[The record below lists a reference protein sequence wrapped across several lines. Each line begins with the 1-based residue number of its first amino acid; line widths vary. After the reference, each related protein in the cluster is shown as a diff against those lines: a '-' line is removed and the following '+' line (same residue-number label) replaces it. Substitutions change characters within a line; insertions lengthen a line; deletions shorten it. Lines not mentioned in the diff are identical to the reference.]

1 MRERTDYLGRDGYTW
16 WIGEVENI
24 KDPSEIGRVQVRIL
38 GWYTG
43 HKEKQAY
50 TKELPTKV
58 LPWAQVLLPTDKA
71 QTKSTGSTTGLQ
83 PGAWVM
89 GFFLDGD
96 EAQLPIV
103 MGAFRGFQTKEDP
116 KKKTTT
122 ADGKVAEELKTETPQ
137 KKDLAGNE
145 RNDGNPMPKVQS
157 KTPAQPGAAGG
168 EEARGI
174 ISAAEET
181 LPGNAVTNPTK
192 PPVEKQS
199 IADGVAG
206 PSGEGFSTDLERML
220 TELGNMA
227 ATLASGPGGFI
238 SIATGKK
245 VAGDKVMEHM
255 GKIMNF
261 LAGGIA
267 GILAPLKELLAKLI
281 AEVVGKIVQIIS
293 SFVPLVVITTIMMF
307 LEMIFDIFCMKKPM
321 WLGLV
326 QAAISD
332 VSAFANNIASQIV
345 DKIAD
350 KLKGVDS
357 AVKGVTNRILSG
369 ITKTMNRVK
378 DIAGDVIAAVDMA
391 KGIAGSA
398 RSLGDT
404 VTAIFEFDFTSLNWA
419 GLIKLLFA
427 LLQAF
432 FKKDCGRKI
441 KRPKSKSWFPLIGT
455 TECGNV
461 QEAIVG
467 TPYSSYDDAVT
478 SGVNSGSYIDKMFTG
493 INTNLMEVVTQLN
506 GAKVINDATP
516 GIEKQITQGPGGVTD
531 FQDAHGN
538 THKNVPNN
546 ETKIVAKDK
555 CETIKG
561 NYVLTVEGDFYLKVM
576 GNYHE
581 EVTGSKN
588 DNASQGPQAKSKG
601 SSKKADKVQA
611 KSDLDA
617 QAIKASDRATATLV
631 RNEDGEYVPTATG
644 RKSTKIAAVGTDVTS
659 SIDTG
664 GADKSSTRKK
674 NKKQHM
680 INMVH
685 IQQTERDQYFKA
697 LPGGHFYPVDEIP
710 FHPEADDQGRVPWG
724 SQLSGKLE
732 DKKEQKSASRKEGD
746 HDIAYTGD
754 VSIQGA
760 KVKITA
766 INSLAFNSQTVK
778 TEANTI
784 ENVASGEITN
794 EANWISSFLNSG
806 RFEIV
811 AVFNPL
817 KALSG
822 QFTFVNGAIIDITTD
837 LPIPGLAP
845 PTQTRICLGTS
856 MPASMNDILMGSTA
870 GVHSTFIASPTGV
883 IAEFVPT
890 GALLNQVATG
900 LIHTGVGTGY
910 MATGCGLGP
919 HQVYGLPLLLN

>member
-24 KDPSEIGRVQVRIL
+24 KDPSKLGRVQVRIL

-43 HKEKQAY
+43 HKAKQAY
-50 TKELPTKV
+50 TKEMPTKV
-58 LPWAQVLLPTDKA
+58 LPWAQVLLPCDKA
-71 QTKSTGSTTGLQ
+71 QTGSTGSTSELQ

-103 MGAFRGFQTKEDP
+103 MGAFRGFQVKEDP
-116 KKKTTT
+116 SKKTTA
-122 ADGKVAEELKTETPQ
+122 ADGTVAEEKATNTPQ

-145 RNDGNPMPKVQS
+145 RNDGHPFPKRQAT
-157 KTPAQPGAAGG
+157 TPPDPAGSGMEESRGA
-168 EEARGI
+168 
-174 ISAAEET
+174 ISTAEET
-181 LPGNAVTNPTK
+181 LPGNAVTNPAK
-192 PPVEKQS
+192 PPVQAQS

-206 PSGEGFSTDLERML
+206 AGGEGFKIDLERQL

-227 ATLASGPGGFI
+227 ATLGSGPGGFI
-238 SIATGKK
+238 SLATGKK

-267 GILAPLKELLAKLI
+267 GILAPLKEMLAKLI
-281 AEVVGKIVQIIS
+281 AEVVGAIVKIIS
-293 SFVPLVVITTIMMF
+293 SFVPLVVINTIMMF

-332 VSAFANNIASQIV
+332 VSAFANNIATQIV

-350 KLKGVDS
+350 KLKGVDA
-357 AVKGVTNRILSG
+357 AVKGVTNRVLSG
-369 ITKTMNRVK
+369 ITNTMNRVK

-391 KGIAGSA
+391 KGIAGAA
-398 RSLGDT
+398 RSLGKT
-404 VTAIFEFDFTSLNWA
+404 VQMIFEFDFTSLDWA

-427 LLQAF
+427 LLQMF

-441 KRPKSKSWFPLIGT
+441 KRPKSKRWYPLIGT
-455 TECGNV
+455 TECDNV
-461 QEAIVG
+461 HDAIVG
-467 TPYSSYDDAVT
+467 TPFADYQGGIAP
-478 SGVNSGSYIDKMFTG
+478 GKKGGSFIDKMFTA
-493 INTNLMEVVTQLN
+493 IDTDLMEVVTHLN
-506 GAKVINDATP
+506 GAKDINDATP
-516 GIEKQITQGPGGVTD
+516 GVEKQIKQGPGGVST

-538 THKNVPNN
+538 EHKNVPNN
-546 ETKIVAKDK
+546 ETKIIAKDK

-581 EVTGSKN
+581 EVTGAKN
-588 DNASQGPQAKSKG
+588 DNASQGPQAKSEGKT
-601 SSKKADKVQA
+601 KNPDKADA
-611 KSDLDA
+611 KTDLDA
-617 QAIKASDRATATLV
+617 QSQKVVDRTE
-631 RNEDGEYVPTATG
+631 N
-644 RKSTKIAAVGTDVTS
+644 KKTKIAAQGTDVTA
-659 SIDTG
+659 DLNVG
-664 GADKSSTRKK
+664 GADKSSTK
-674 NKKQHM
+674 KKQDM

-685 IQQTERDQYFKA
+685 IKQTERDQYFKA

-710 FHPEADDQGRVPWG
+710 YHPEADHHGRVPWG

-732 DKKEQKSASRKEGD
+732 DKKEQKSGSRKEGD
-746 HDIAYTGD
+746 HEIAYTGD

-760 KVKITA
+760 KVKITG
-766 INSLAFNSQTVK
+766 INSIAFNSQTIK

-822 QFTFVNGAIIDITTD
+822 QFTFVCGAIVDITTD

-856 MPASMNDILMGSTA
+856 MPASMNDILMGSAA

>member
-16 WIGEVENI
+16 WIGEVENN
-24 KDPSEIGRVQVRIL
+24 KDPSKLGRVQVRIL

-43 HKEKQAY
+43 HKAKQAY
-50 TKELPTKV
+50 TKEMPTKV
-58 LPWAQVLLPTDKA
+58 LPWAQVLLPCDKA
-71 QTKSTGSTTGLQ
+71 QTGSTGSTSELQ

-116 KKKTTT
+116 SKKTTA
-122 ADGKVAEELKTETPQ
+122 ADGTVAEEKATNTPQ

-145 RNDGNPMPKVQS
+145 RNDGHPFPKRQAT
-157 KTPAQPGAAGG
+157 TPPDPAGSGMEESRGA
-168 EEARGI
+168 
-174 ISAAEET
+174 ISTAEET
-181 LPGNAVTNPTK
+181 LPGNAVTNPAK
-192 PPVEKQS
+192 PPVQAQS

-206 PSGEGFSTDLERML
+206 AGGEGFKIDLERQL

-227 ATLASGPGGFI
+227 ATLGSGPGGFI
-238 SIATGKK
+238 SLATGKK

-267 GILAPLKELLAKLI
+267 GILAPLKEMLAKLI
-281 AEVVGKIVQIIS
+281 AEVVGAIVKIIS
-293 SFVPLVVITTIMMF
+293 SFVPLVVINTIMMF

-332 VSAFANNIASQIV
+332 VSAFANNIATQIV

-350 KLKGVDS
+350 KLKGVDA
-357 AVKGVTNRILSG
+357 AVKGVTNRVLSG
-369 ITKTMNRVK
+369 ITNTMNRVK

-391 KGIAGSA
+391 KGIAGAA
-398 RSLGDT
+398 RSLGKT
-404 VTAIFEFDFTSLNWA
+404 VQMIFEFDFTSLDWA

-427 LLQAF
+427 LLQMF

-441 KRPKSKSWFPLIGT
+441 KRPKSKRWYPLIGT
-455 TECGNV
+455 TECDNV
-461 QEAIVG
+461 HDAIVG
-467 TPYSSYDDAVT
+467 TPFADYQGGIAP
-478 SGVNSGSYIDKMFTG
+478 GKKGGSFIDKMFTA
-493 INTNLMEVVTQLN
+493 IDTDLMEVVTHLN
-506 GAKVINDATP
+506 GAKDINDATP
-516 GIEKQITQGPGGVTD
+516 GVEKQIKQGPGGVST

-538 THKNVPNN
+538 EHKNVPNN
-546 ETKIVAKDK
+546 ETKIIAKDK

-581 EVTGSKN
+581 EVTGAKN
-588 DNASQGPQAKSKG
+588 DNASQGPQAKSEGKT
-601 SSKKADKVQA
+601 KNPDKADA
-611 KSDLDA
+611 KTDLDA
-617 QAIKASDRATATLV
+617 QSQKVVDRTE
-631 RNEDGEYVPTATG
+631 N
-644 RKSTKIAAVGTDVTS
+644 KKTKIAAQGTDVTA
-659 SIDTG
+659 DLNVG
-664 GADKSSTRKK
+664 GADKSSTKK
-674 NKKQHM
+674 KKQDM

-685 IQQTERDQYFKA
+685 IKQTERDQYFKA

-710 FHPEADDQGRVPWG
+710 YHPEADHHGRVPWG

-732 DKKEQKSASRKEGD
+732 DKKEQKSGSRKEGD
-746 HDIAYTGD
+746 HEIAYTGD

-760 KVKITA
+760 KVKITG
-766 INSLAFNSQTVK
+766 INSIAFNSQTIK

-822 QFTFVNGAIIDITTD
+822 QFTFVCGAIVDITTD

-856 MPASMNDILMGSTA
+856 MPASMNDILMGSSA

>member
-1 MRERTDYLGRDGYTW
+1 MLERSDYLGRDGYTW
-16 WIGEVENI
+16 WIGEVENN
-24 KDPSEIGRVQVRIL
+24 KDPSKLGRVQVRIL

-43 HKEKQAY
+43 HKAKQAY
-50 TKELPTKV
+50 TKELPTEV
-58 LPWAQVLLPTDKA
+58 LPWATVLLPCDKS
-71 QTKSTGSTTGLQ
+71 QTKATGTTTELQ

-96 EAQLPIV
+96 EAQMPVVL
-103 MGAFRGFQTKEDP
+103 GAFRGFQTKEDP
-116 KKKTTT
+116 SKRTT
-122 ADGKVAEELKTETPQ
+122 AADGTVADEQKTNTPGQ
-137 KKDLAGNE
+137 KDLAGND
-145 RNDGNPMPKVQS
+145 RMDGGPYPKVQS
-157 KTPAQPGAAGG
+157 STPTSPTGAGQ
-168 EEARGI
+168 EESRGA
-174 ISAAEET
+174 ISAAEQT

-192 PPVEKQS
+192 PPVEAQS

-206 PSGEGFSTDLERML
+206 AGGNGFSTDLERML

-227 ATLASGPGGFI
+227 ATMASGPGGFI
-238 SIATGKK
+238 SLATGKK
-245 VAGDKVMEHM
+245 IAGDKVMEHM

-267 GILAPLKELLAKLI
+267 GILAPLKEMLAKLI
-281 AEVVGKIVQIIS
+281 AEIVGKIVAIIS
-293 SFVPLVVITTIMMF
+293 SFVPLIVITTIIMF
-307 LEMIFDIFCMKKPM
+307 LEMIFEIFCMKTPM

-332 VSAFANNIASQIV
+332 VSAFANNIATQIV

-357 AVKGVTNRILSG
+357 AVKGVTDRVLGG

-391 KGIAGSA
+391 KGIAGQA
-398 RSLGDT
+398 RAIGDA
-404 VTAIFEFDFTSLNWA
+404 VTMIMEFDFTSLDWS
-419 GLIKLLFA
+419 GLIKLIFA
-427 LLQAF
+427 IIKMF
-432 FKKDCGRKI
+432 FQKDCGRKI
-441 KRPKSKSWFPLIGT
+441 KRPKSKAWYPLIGT

-461 QEAIVG
+461 NEAIVG
-467 TPYSSYDDAVT
+467 TPYSSYSDAIGG
-478 SGVNSGSYIDKMFTG
+478 SGNKGSYIDQMFNS
-493 INTNLMEVVTQLN
+493 INTELMEVVTHLN
-506 GAKVINDATP
+506 GAKDINDATP
-516 GIEKQITQGPGGVTD
+516 GIEKQIKQGPGGVCT

-538 THKNVPNN
+538 EHKNVPNN
-546 ETKIVAKDK
+546 ETKIIARDK

-581 EVTGSKN
+581 EVTGAKN

-601 SSKKADKVQA
+601 KTKKADKVDAQ
-611 KSDLDA
+611 SDLKQQGKDVKSSRKEA
-617 QAIKASDRATATLV
+617 KTNIKQ
-631 RNEDGEYVPTATG
+631 
-644 RKSTKIAAVGTDVTS
+644 VGSDVTAD
-659 SIDTG
+659 INVG

-674 NKKQHM
+674 DKKQDM

-685 IQQTERDQYFKA
+685 IKQTERDQYFKA

-710 FHPEADDQGRVPWG
+710 FHPESDEHGRVPWG

-732 DKKEQKSASRKEGD
+732 DKKEQKSGSRKEGD

-754 VSIQGA
+754 VTIQGA
-760 KVKITA
+760 KVKITG
-766 INSLAFNSQTVK
+766 INSIAFNSQTIK

-784 ENVASGEITN
+784 ENIASGEITN

-811 AVFNPL
+811 AIFNPL

-856 MPASMNDILMGSTA
+856 MPGSMNDIIMGSTA
-870 GVHSTFIASPTGV
+870 GVHSTFIATPTGV

>member
-16 WIGEVENI
+16 WVGEVENI

-43 HKEKQAY
+43 HKAKQAY
-50 TKELPTKV
+50 TKEMPTKV

-71 QTKSTGSTTGLQ
+71 QTKGTGTTCGLQ

-103 MGAFRGFQTKEDP
+103 MGAFRGFQVKEDA
-116 KKKTTT
+116 KKKTTA
-122 ADGKVAEELKTETPQ
+122 ADGSVAEELKTETPQ

-145 RNDGNPMPKVQS
+145 RNDGNPYPKKQTS
-157 KTPAQPGAAGG
+157 TPTQPGSPGG
-168 EEARGI
+168 EEALGA

-181 LPGNAVTNPTK
+181 LPGNAVGNPTK

-206 PSGEGFSTDLERML
+206 PGGEGFQVDLERQL

-238 SIATGKK
+238 SLATGKK

-267 GILAPLKELLAKLI
+267 GILAPLKEMLAKLI

-293 SFVPLVVITTIMMF
+293 SFVPLVVINTIMMF

-332 VSAFANNIASQIV
+332 VSAFANNIATQIV

-369 ITKTMNRVK
+369 ITSTMNRVK

-391 KGIAGSA
+391 KGIAGAA
-398 RSLGDT
+398 RSLGDA
-404 VTAIFEFDFTSLNWA
+404 VTSIFEFDFTTLNWA

-427 LLQAF
+427 LLSMF

-441 KRPKSKSWFPLIGT
+441 KRPKSKAWYPLIGT

-461 QEAIVG
+461 NEAIVG
-467 TPYSSYDDAVT
+467 TPFSSFDDGVT
-478 SGVNSGSYIDKMFTG
+478 GKGGGGSYIDKMFTG

-601 SSKKADKVQA
+601 SSKKADKADA

-617 QAIKASDRATATLV
+617 QATKVNSRTD
-631 RNEDGEYVPTATG
+631 N
-644 RKSTKIAAVGTDVTS
+644 KSTKIAKAGTDVTS
-659 SIDTG
+659 SIDTA
-664 GADKSSTRKK
+664 GADKSSTRK
-674 NKKQHM
+674 M

-685 IQQTERDQYFKA
+685 IQQQERDQYFKA

-710 FHPEADDQGRVPWG
+710 FHPEADAQGRVPWG

-766 INSLAFNSQTVK
+766 INSLAFNSQTIK

-856 MPASMNDILMGSTA
+856 MPGSMNDIIMGSTA
-870 GVHSTFIASPTGV
+870 GVHSTFIATPTGV

>member
-24 KDPSEIGRVQVRIL
+24 EDPSELGRVQVRIL

-43 HKEKQAY
+43 HKAKQAY
-50 TKELPTKV
+50 TKEMPTKV

-71 QTKSTGSTTGLQ
+71 QTKSVGSTTGLQ

-116 KKKTTT
+116 KKKTTA
-122 ADGKVAEELKTETPQ
+122 ADGANAEKLKTETPQ

-145 RNDGNPMPKVQS
+145 RNDGHPMPKKQ
-157 KTPAQPGAAGG
+157 TGTPGAPGTVGG
-168 EEARGI
+168 EEARGV

-238 SIATGKK
+238 SLATGKK

-293 SFVPLVVITTIMMF
+293 SFVPLVVINTIMMF

-332 VSAFANNIASQIV
+332 VSAFANNIATQIV

-391 KGIAGSA
+391 KGIAGQA
-398 RSLGDT
+398 RALGDT
-404 VTAIFEFDFTSLNWA
+404 VTSIFEFDFTQLNWA

-427 LLQAF
+427 ILKAF
-432 FKKDCGRKI
+432 FQKDCGRKI

-461 QEAIVG
+461 NEAIVG
-467 TPYSSYDDAVT
+467 TPYSSFDDAVT
-478 SGVNSGSYIDKMFTG
+478 GGGNSGSYIDQMFTK
-493 INTNLMEVVTQLN
+493 INVNLMEVVTQLN

-516 GIEKQITQGPGGVTD
+516 GIEKQITQGPGGVTS
-531 FQDAHGN
+531 FQDGHGN
-538 THKNVPNN
+538 EHKNIPNN

-561 NYVLTVEGDFYLKVM
+561 NYVLTVEGDSYLKVM

-601 SSKKADKVQA
+601 SSKKADKADA

-617 QAIKASDRATATLV
+617 QAIKVTDRTDA
-631 RNEDGEYVPTATG
+631 
-644 RKSTKIAAVGTDVTS
+644 KKTKIAQQGTDVTAS
-659 SIDTG
+659 LDTG
-664 GADKSSTRKK
+664 GADKSSTKKK
-674 NKKQHM
+674 NKNNNNSY
-680 INMVH
+680 NMVH

-710 FHPEADDQGRVPWG
+710 FHPEADEMGKVPWG
-724 SQLSGKLE
+724 SQLAGKLE
-732 DKKEQKSASRKEGD
+732 DKKEQKSATRKEGD

-766 INSLAFNSQTVK
+766 INSLAFNSQTIK

-856 MPASMNDILMGSTA
+856 MPASMNDIIMGSSA

>member
-16 WIGEVENI
+16 WIGEVENN
-24 KDPSEIGRVQVRIL
+24 KDPSKLGRVQVRIL

-43 HKEKQAY
+43 HKAKQAY
-50 TKELPTKV
+50 TKEMPTKV

-71 QTKSTGSTTGLQ
+71 QTGSTGSTSELQ

-116 KKKTTT
+116 SKKTTA
-122 ADGKVAEELKTETPQ
+122 ADGTVAEEKATNTPQ

-145 RNDGNPMPKVQS
+145 RNDGHPFPKRQAT
-157 KTPAQPGAAGG
+157 TPPDPAGNGMEESRGA
-168 EEARGI
+168 
-174 ISAAEET
+174 ISTAEET
-181 LPGNAVTNPTK
+181 LPGNAVTNPAK
-192 PPVEKQS
+192 PPVQAQS

-206 PSGEGFSTDLERML
+206 AGGEGFKIDLERQL

-227 ATLASGPGGFI
+227 ATLGSGPGGFI
-238 SIATGKK
+238 SLATGKK

-267 GILAPLKELLAKLI
+267 GILAPLKEMLAKLI
-281 AEVVGKIVQIIS
+281 AEVVGAIVKIIS
-293 SFVPLVVITTIMMF
+293 SFVPLVVINTIMMF

-332 VSAFANNIASQIV
+332 VSAFANNIATQIV

-350 KLKGVDS
+350 KLKGVDA
-357 AVKGVTNRILSG
+357 AVKGVTNRVLSG
-369 ITKTMNRVK
+369 ITNTMNRVK

-391 KGIAGSA
+391 KGIAGAA
-398 RSLGDT
+398 RSLGKT
-404 VTAIFEFDFTSLNWA
+404 VQMIFEFDFTSLDWA

-427 LLQAF
+427 LLQMF

-441 KRPKSKSWFPLIGT
+441 KRPKSKRWYPLIGT
-455 TECGNV
+455 TECDNV
-461 QEAIVG
+461 NEAIVG
-467 TPYSSYDDAVT
+467 TPFADYQGGIAP
-478 SGVNSGSYIDKMFTG
+478 GKKSGSFIDNMFTA
-493 INTNLMEVVTQLN
+493 IDTDLMEVVTHLN
-506 GAKVINDATP
+506 GAKDINDATP
-516 GIEKQITQGPGGVTD
+516 GVEKQIKQGPGGVST

-538 THKNVPNN
+538 EHKNVPNN
-546 ETKIVAKDK
+546 ETKIIARDK

-581 EVTGSKN
+581 EVTGAKN
-588 DNASQGPQAKSKG
+588 DNASQGPQAKSEGKTKNPDKDDA
-601 SSKKADKVQA
+601 KK
-611 KSDLDA
+611 DLDA
-617 QAIKASDRATATLV
+617 QSQKVVDRTENKKT
-631 RNEDGEYVPTATG
+631 N
-644 RKSTKIAAVGTDVTS
+644 IAAAGTDVTA
-659 SIDTG
+659 DLNVG
-664 GADKSSTRKK
+664 GADKSSTKK
-674 NKKQHM
+674 KDNKQDM

-685 IQQTERDQYFKA
+685 IKQTERDQYFKA

-710 FHPEADDQGRVPWG
+710 YHPEADHHGRVPWG

-732 DKKEQKSASRKEGD
+732 DKKEQKSGSRKEGD
-746 HDIAYTGD
+746 HEIAYTGD

-760 KVKITA
+760 KVKITG
-766 INSLAFNSQTVK
+766 INSIAFNSQTIK

-822 QFTFVNGAIIDITTD
+822 QFTFVCGAIVDITTD

-856 MPASMNDILMGSTA
+856 MPASMNDILMGSAA
-870 GVHSTFIASPTGV
+870 GVHSTFIASPTGD
-883 IAEFVPT
+883 
-890 GALLNQVATG
+890 
-900 LIHTGVGTGY
+900 
-910 MATGCGLGP
+910 C
-919 HQVYGLPLLLN
+919 

>member
-16 WIGEVENI
+16 WIGEVENN
-24 KDPSEIGRVQVRIL
+24 KDPSKLGRVQVRIL

-43 HKEKQAY
+43 HKAKQAY
-50 TKELPTKV
+50 TKEMPTKV

-71 QTKSTGSTTGLQ
+71 QTGSTGSTSELQ

-103 MGAFRGFQTKEDP
+103 MGAFRGFQVKEDP
-116 KKKTTT
+116 SKKTTA
-122 ADGKVAEELKTETPQ
+122 ADGTVAEEKATNTPQ

-145 RNDGNPMPKVQS
+145 RNDGHPFPKRQAT
-157 KTPAQPGAAGG
+157 TPPDPAGSGMEESRGA
-168 EEARGI
+168 
-174 ISAAEET
+174 ISTAEET
-181 LPGNAVTNPTK
+181 LPGNAVTNPAK
-192 PPVEKQS
+192 PPVQAQS

-206 PSGEGFSTDLERML
+206 AGGEGFKIDLERQL

-227 ATLASGPGGFI
+227 ATLGSGPGGFI
-238 SIATGKK
+238 SLATGKK

-267 GILAPLKELLAKLI
+267 GILAPLKEMLAKLI
-281 AEVVGKIVQIIS
+281 AEVVGAIVKIIS
-293 SFVPLVVITTIMMF
+293 SFVPLVVINTIMMF

-332 VSAFANNIASQIV
+332 VSAFANNIATQIV

-350 KLKGVDS
+350 KLKGVDA
-357 AVKGVTNRILSG
+357 AVKGVTNRVLSG
-369 ITKTMNRVK
+369 ITNTMNRVK

-391 KGIAGSA
+391 KGIAGAA
-398 RSLGDT
+398 RSLGKT
-404 VTAIFEFDFTSLNWA
+404 VQMIFEFDFTSLDWA

-427 LLQAF
+427 LLSMF

-441 KRPKSKSWFPLIGT
+441 KRPKSKRWYPLIGT
-455 TECGNV
+455 TECDNV
-461 QEAIVG
+461 HDAIVG
-467 TPYSSYDDAVT
+467 TPFADYQGGIAP
-478 SGVNSGSYIDKMFTG
+478 GKKAGSYIDNMFTA
-493 INTNLMEVVTQLN
+493 IDTDLMEVVTHLN
-506 GAKVINDATP
+506 GAKDINDATP
-516 GIEKQITQGPGGVTD
+516 GVEKQIKQGPGGVST

-538 THKNVPNN
+538 EHKNVPNN
-546 ETKIVAKDK
+546 ETKIIAKDK

-581 EVTGSKN
+581 EVTGAKN
-588 DNASQGPQAKSKG
+588 DNASQGPQAKSEGKT
-601 SSKKADKVQA
+601 KNPDKADA
-611 KSDLDA
+611 KTDLDA
-617 QAIKASDRATATLV
+617 QSQKVVDRTE
-631 RNEDGEYVPTATG
+631 N
-644 RKSTKIAAVGTDVTS
+644 KKTKIAAQGTDVTA
-659 SIDTG
+659 DLNVG
-664 GADKSSTRKK
+664 GADKSSTKK
-674 NKKQHM
+674 KKQDM

-685 IQQTERDQYFKA
+685 IKQTERDQYFKA

-710 FHPEADDQGRVPWG
+710 YHPEADHHGRVPWG

-732 DKKEQKSASRKEGD
+732 DKKEQKSGSRKEGD
-746 HDIAYTGD
+746 HEIAYTGD

-760 KVKITA
+760 KVKITG
-766 INSLAFNSQTVK
+766 INSIAFNSQTIK

-822 QFTFVNGAIIDITTD
+822 QFTFVCGAIVDITTD

-856 MPASMNDILMGSTA
+856 MPASMNDILMGSSA

>member
-24 KDPSEIGRVQVRIL
+24 KDPSKLGRVQVRIL

-43 HKEKQAY
+43 HKAKQAY
-50 TKELPTKV
+50 TKEMPTKV
-58 LPWAQVLLPTDKA
+58 LPWAQVLLPCDKA
-71 QTKSTGSTTGLQ
+71 QTGSTGSTSELQ

-103 MGAFRGFQTKEDP
+103 MGAFRGFQVKEDP
-116 KKKTTT
+116 SKKTTA
-122 ADGKVAEELKTETPQ
+122 ADGTVAEEKATNTPQ

-145 RNDGNPMPKVQS
+145 RNDGHPFPKRQAT
-157 KTPAQPGAAGG
+157 TPPDPAGSGMEESRGA
-168 EEARGI
+168 
-174 ISAAEET
+174 ISTAEET
-181 LPGNAVTNPTK
+181 LPGNAVTNPAK
-192 PPVEKQS
+192 PPVQAQS

-206 PSGEGFSTDLERML
+206 AGGEGFKIDLERQL

-227 ATLASGPGGFI
+227 ATLGSGPSGFI
-238 SIATGKK
+238 SLATGKK

-267 GILAPLKELLAKLI
+267 GILAPLKEMLAKLI
-281 AEVVGKIVQIIS
+281 AEVVGAIVKIVS
-293 SFVPLVVITTIMMF
+293 SFVPLVVINTIMMF

-332 VSAFANNIASQIV
+332 VSAFANNIATQIV

-350 KLKGVDS
+350 KLKGVDA
-357 AVKGVTNRILSG
+357 AVKGVTNRVLSG

-391 KGIAGSA
+391 KGIAGAA
-398 RSLGDT
+398 RSLGKT
-404 VTAIFEFDFTSLNWA
+404 VQMIFEFDFTSLDWA

-427 LLQAF
+427 LLQMF

-441 KRPKSKSWFPLIGT
+441 KRPKSKRWYPLIGT
-455 TECGNV
+455 TECDNV
-461 QEAIVG
+461 NEAIVG
-467 TPYSSYDDAVT
+467 TPYADYQGGIAP
-478 SGVNSGSYIDKMFTG
+478 GKKSGSFIDKMFSAIDTD
-493 INTNLMEVVTQLN
+493 LMEVVTHLN
-506 GAKVINDATP
+506 GAKDINDATP
-516 GIEKQITQGPGGVTD
+516 GVEKQIKQGPGGVST

-538 THKNVPNN
+538 EHKNVPNN
-546 ETKIVAKDK
+546 ETKIIAKDK

-581 EVTGSKN
+581 EVTGAKN
-588 DNASQGPQAKSKG
+588 DNASQGPQAKSEGKT
-601 SSKKADKVQA
+601 KNPDKADA
-611 KSDLDA
+611 KTDLDA
-617 QAIKASDRATATLV
+617 QSQKVVDRTE
-631 RNEDGEYVPTATG
+631 N
-644 RKSTKIAAVGTDVTS
+644 KKTKIAKEGTDVTAS
-659 SIDTG
+659 LNVG
-664 GADKSSTRKK
+664 GADKSSTKK
-674 NKKQHM
+674 KKQDM

-685 IQQTERDQYFKA
+685 IKQTERDQYFKA

-710 FHPEADDQGRVPWG
+710 FHPEADEHGKVPWG

-732 DKKEQKSASRKEGD
+732 DKKEQKSGSRKEGD
-746 HDIAYTGD
+746 HEIAYTGD

-760 KVKITA
+760 KVKITG
-766 INSLAFNSQTVK
+766 INSIAFNSQTIK

-822 QFTFVNGAIIDITTD
+822 QFTFVCGAIVDITTD

-870 GVHSTFIASPTGV
+870 GVHSTFIASPSGV

>member
-24 KDPSEIGRVQVRIL
+24 KDPSELGRVQVRIL

-43 HKEKQAY
+43 HKAKQAY
-50 TKELPTKV
+50 TKEMPTKV

-71 QTKSTGSTTGLQ
+71 QTKGTGTTCGLQ

-103 MGAFRGFQTKEDP
+103 MGAFRGFQVKEDA
-116 KKKTTT
+116 KKKTTA
-122 ADGKVAEELKTETPQ
+122 ADGSVAEELKTETPQ

-145 RNDGNPMPKVQS
+145 RNDGNPYPKKQTS
-157 KTPAQPGAAGG
+157 TPTQPGAPGG
-168 EEARGI
+168 EEARGA

-181 LPGNAVTNPTK
+181 LPGNAVGNPTK

-206 PSGEGFSTDLERML
+206 PGGEGFQIDLERQL

-227 ATLASGPGGFI
+227 ATLASGPSGFI
-238 SIATGKK
+238 SLATGKK

-267 GILAPLKELLAKLI
+267 GILAPLKEMLAKLI

-293 SFVPLVVITTIMMF
+293 SFVPLVVINTIMMF

-332 VSAFANNIASQIV
+332 VSAFANNIATQIV

-369 ITKTMNRVK
+369 ITSTMNRVK

-391 KGIAGSA
+391 KGIAGAA
-398 RSLGDT
+398 RAFGDA
-404 VTAIFEFDFTSLNWA
+404 VTSIFEFDFTTLNWA

-427 LLQAF
+427 LLSMF

-441 KRPKSKSWFPLIGT
+441 KRPRSKAWYPLIGT
-455 TECGNV
+455 TECGNIN
-461 QEAIVG
+461 EAIVG
-467 TPYSSYDDAVT
+467 TPFSSFDDGVT
-478 SGVNSGSYIDKMFTG
+478 GKGGGGSYIDKMFTG

-601 SSKKADKVQA
+601 SSKKADKVDA

-617 QAIKASDRATATLV
+617 QAQKSAARATGTLV
-631 RNEDGEYVPTATG
+631 KDPDTGEYVPTATG
-644 RKSTKIAAVGTDVTS
+644 RRSTKISKAGTDVTS

-664 GADKSSTRKK
+664 GADKSST
-674 NKKQHM
+674 KKQDM

-685 IQQTERDQYFKA
+685 IQQQERDQYFKA

-710 FHPEADDQGRVPWG
+710 FHPEADAQGRVPWG

-766 INSLAFNSQTVK
+766 INSLAFNSQTIK

-856 MPASMNDILMGSTA
+856 MPGSMNDIIMGSTA
-870 GVHSTFIASPTGV
+870 GVHSTFIATPTGV

>member
-16 WIGEVENI
+16 GIGEVESN
-24 KDPSEIGRVQVRIL
+24 KDPSKLGRVQVRIL

-43 HKEKQAY
+43 HKAKQAY
-50 TKELPTKV
+50 TKEMPTKV
-58 LPWAQVLLPTDKA
+58 LPWAQVLLPCDKA
-71 QTKSTGSTTGLQ
+71 QTKSAGTTTELQ

-96 EAQLPIV
+96 EAQMPVV
-103 MGAFRGFQTKEDP
+103 MGAFRGFQVKEDP
-116 KKKTTT
+116 TKRTT
-122 ADGKVAEELKTETPQ
+122 AADGTAADKLKTNTPGQ
-137 KKDLAGNE
+137 KDLAGND
-145 RNDGNPMPKVQS
+145 RMDGNPNVKRQTT
-157 KTPAQPGAAGG
+157 TPTNPSGSGQEESRGAL
-168 EEARGI
+168 
-174 ISAAEET
+174 SAAEET

-199 IADGVAG
+199 ISDGVAG
-206 PSGEGFSTDLERML
+206 PAGEGFGTDLERML

-227 ATLASGPGGFI
+227 ATMASGPAGFI
-238 SIATGKK
+238 SLATGKK
-245 VAGDKVMEHM
+245 IAGDKVMEHM

-267 GILAPLKELLAKLI
+267 GILAPLKEMLAKLI
-281 AEVVGKIVQIIS
+281 AEIVGKIVKIIS
-293 SFVPLVVITTIMMF
+293 SFVPLIVINTIMMF
-307 LEMIFDIFCMKKPM
+307 LEMIFEIFCMKKPM

-332 VSAFANNIASQIV
+332 VSAFANNIATQIV

-350 KLKGVDS
+350 KLKGVDA
-357 AVKGVTNRILSG
+357 AVKGVTNRVLSG
-369 ITKTMNRVK
+369 ITNTMNRVK

-391 KGIAGSA
+391 KGIAGAA
-398 RSLGDT
+398 RSLGKT
-404 VTAIFEFDFTSLNWA
+404 VQMIFEFDFTSLDWA

-427 LLQAF
+427 LLQMF

-441 KRPKSKSWFPLIGT
+441 KRPKSKRWYPLIGT
-455 TECGNV
+455 TECDNV
-461 QEAIVG
+461 NEAIVG
-467 TPYSSYDDAVT
+467 TPFADYSDGI
-478 SGVNSGSYIDKMFTG
+478 SGNKGGSFIDKMFTA
-493 INTNLMEVVTQLN
+493 IDTDLMEVVTHLN
-506 GAKVINDATP
+506 GAKDINDATP
-516 GIEKQITQGPGGVTD
+516 GVEKQIKQGPGGVST

-538 THKNVPNN
+538 EHKNVPNN
-546 ETKIVAKDK
+546 ETKIIARDK

-581 EVTGSKN
+581 EVTGAKN
-588 DNASQGPQAKSKG
+588 DNASQGPQAKSEGKT
-601 SSKKADKVQA
+601 KNPDKDDA
-611 KSDLDA
+611 KTDLDA
-617 QAIKASDRATATLV
+617 QSQKVVDRTE
-631 RNEDGEYVPTATG
+631 N
-644 RKSTKIAAVGTDVTS
+644 KKTKIAKQGTDVTA
-659 SIDTG
+659 DLNVG
-664 GADKSSTRKK
+664 GADKSSTKK
-674 NKKQHM
+674 KDKKQDM

-685 IQQTERDQYFKA
+685 IKQTERDQYFKA

-710 FHPEADDQGRVPWG
+710 YHPEADHHGRVPWG

-732 DKKEQKSASRKEGD
+732 DKKEQKSGSRKEGD
-746 HDIAYTGD
+746 HEIAYTGD

-760 KVKITA
+760 KVKITG
-766 INSLAFNSQTVK
+766 INSIAFNSQTIK

-822 QFTFVNGAIIDITTD
+822 QFTFVCGAIVDITTD

-856 MPASMNDILMGSTA
+856 MPASMNDILMGSSA

>member
-16 WIGEVENI
+16 WVGEVENI
-24 KDPSEIGRVQVRIL
+24 KDPSELGRVQVRIL

-43 HKEKQAY
+43 HKAKQAY
-50 TKELPTKV
+50 TKEMPTKV
-58 LPWAQVLLPTDKA
+58 LPWAQVLLPTDHA
-71 QTKSTGSTTGLQ
+71 QTKSAGTTCGLQ

-103 MGAFRGFQTKEDP
+103 MGAFRGFQVKEDP
-116 KKKTTT
+116 KKKTTA
-122 ADGKVAEELKTETPQ
+122 ADGSVAEELKTETPQ

-145 RNDGNPMPKVQS
+145 RNDGNPFPKKQTS
-157 KTPAQPGAAGG
+157 TPTQPGAPGG
-168 EEARGI
+168 EEARGA

-181 LPGNAVTNPTK
+181 LPGNSVTNPTK

-206 PSGEGFSTDLERML
+206 AGGEGFKIDLERQL

-227 ATLASGPGGFI
+227 ATLASGPSGFI
-238 SIATGKK
+238 SLATGKK

-267 GILAPLKELLAKLI
+267 GILAPLKEMLAKLI
-281 AEVVGKIVQIIS
+281 AEVVGKIVSIIS

-332 VSAFANNIASQIV
+332 VSAFANNIATQIV

-398 RSLGDT
+398 RSFGDA
-404 VTAIFEFDFTSLNWA
+404 VTSIFEFDFTTLNWA
-419 GLIKLLFA
+419 GLIKILFA
-427 LLQAF
+427 ILAAF
-432 FKKDCGRKI
+432 FQKDCGRKI
-441 KRPKSKSWFPLIGT
+441 KRPKSKAWYPLIGT
-455 TECGNV
+455 TECGNIN
-461 QEAIVG
+461 EAIVG
-467 TPYSSYDDAVT
+467 TPFSSFDDGVT
-478 SGVNSGSYIDKMFTG
+478 GKGGGGSYIDKMFTG

-601 SSKKADKVQA
+601 SSKKADKTQA
-611 KSDLDA
+611 KSDLDS
-617 QAIKASDRATATLV
+617 QSQTVLNRTDNKKT
-631 RNEDGEYVPTATG
+631 N
-644 RKSTKIAAVGTDVTS
+644 IAKQGTDVTS
-659 SIDTG
+659 SIETA
-664 GADKSSTRKK
+664 GADKSSTR
-674 NKKQHM
+674 QM

-685 IQQTERDQYFKA
+685 IQQQERDQYFKA

-710 FHPEADDQGRVPWG
+710 FHPEADVQGRVPWG

-760 KVKITA
+760 KVKITG
-766 INSLAFNSQTVK
+766 INSLAFNAQTIK
-778 TEANTI
+778 SEANTI

-856 MPASMNDILMGSTA
+856 MPGSMNDIIMGSTA
-870 GVHSTFIASPTGV
+870 GVHSTFIATPTGV

>member
-16 WIGEVENI
+16 WIGEVENN
-24 KDPSEIGRVQVRIL
+24 KDPSKLGRVQVRIL

-43 HKEKQAY
+43 HKAKQAY
-50 TKELPTKV
+50 TKEMPTKV

-71 QTKSTGSTTGLQ
+71 QTGSTGSTSELQ

-103 MGAFRGFQTKEDP
+103 MGAFRGFQVKEDP
-116 KKKTTT
+116 SKKTTA
-122 ADGKVAEELKTETPQ
+122 ADGTVAEEKATNTPQ

-145 RNDGNPMPKVQS
+145 RNDGHPFPKRQAT
-157 KTPAQPGAAGG
+157 TPPDPAGSGMEESRGA
-168 EEARGI
+168 
-174 ISAAEET
+174 ISTAEET
-181 LPGNAVTNPTK
+181 LPGNAVTNPAK
-192 PPVEKQS
+192 PPVQAQS

-206 PSGEGFSTDLERML
+206 AGGEGFKIDLERQL

-227 ATLASGPGGFI
+227 ATLGSGPGGFI
-238 SIATGKK
+238 SLATGKK

-267 GILAPLKELLAKLI
+267 GILAPLKEMLAKLI
-281 AEVVGKIVQIIS
+281 AEVVGAIVKIIS
-293 SFVPLVVITTIMMF
+293 SFVPLVVINTIMMF

-332 VSAFANNIASQIV
+332 VSAFANNIATQIV

-350 KLKGVDS
+350 KLKGVDA
-357 AVKGVTNRILSG
+357 AVKGVTNRVLSG
-369 ITKTMNRVK
+369 ITNTMNRVK

-391 KGIAGSA
+391 KGIAGAA
-398 RSLGDT
+398 RSLGKT
-404 VTAIFEFDFTSLNWA
+404 VQMIFEFDFTSLDWA

-427 LLQAF
+427 LLSMF

-441 KRPKSKSWFPLIGT
+441 KRPKSKRWYPLIGT
-455 TECGNV
+455 TECDNV
-461 QEAIVG
+461 HDAIVG
-467 TPYSSYDDAVT
+467 TPFADYQGGIAP
-478 SGVNSGSYIDKMFTG
+478 GKKGGSFIDKMFTA
-493 INTNLMEVVTQLN
+493 IDTDLMEVVTHLN
-506 GAKVINDATP
+506 GAKDINDATP
-516 GIEKQITQGPGGVTD
+516 GVEKQIKQGPGGVST

-538 THKNVPNN
+538 EHKNVPNN
-546 ETKIVAKDK
+546 ETKIIAKDK

-581 EVTGSKN
+581 EVTGAKN
-588 DNASQGPQAKSKG
+588 DNASQGPQAKSEGKT
-601 SSKKADKVQA
+601 KNPDKADA
-611 KSDLDA
+611 KTDLDA
-617 QAIKASDRATATLV
+617 QSQKVVDRTE
-631 RNEDGEYVPTATG
+631 N
-644 RKSTKIAAVGTDVTS
+644 KKTKIAAQGTDVTA
-659 SIDTG
+659 DLNVG
-664 GADKSSTRKK
+664 GADKSSTKK
-674 NKKQHM
+674 KKQDM

-685 IQQTERDQYFKA
+685 IKQTERDQYFKA

-710 FHPEADDQGRVPWG
+710 YHPEADHHGRVPWG

-732 DKKEQKSASRKEGD
+732 DKKEQKSGSRKEGD
-746 HDIAYTGD
+746 HEIAYTGD

-760 KVKITA
+760 KVKITG
-766 INSLAFNSQTVK
+766 INSIAFNSQTIK

-822 QFTFVNGAIIDITTD
+822 QFTFVCGAIVDITTD

-856 MPASMNDILMGSTA
+856 MPASMNDILMGSSA

>member
-16 WIGEVENI
+16 WIGEVENN
-24 KDPSEIGRVQVRIL
+24 KDPSKLGRVQVRIL

-43 HKEKQAY
+43 HKAKQAY
-50 TKELPTKV
+50 TKEMPTKV
-58 LPWAQVLLPTDKA
+58 LPWAQVLLPCDKA
-71 QTKSTGSTTGLQ
+71 QTGSTGSTSELQ

-116 KKKTTT
+116 SKKTTA
-122 ADGKVAEELKTETPQ
+122 ADGTVAEEKATNTPQ

-145 RNDGNPMPKVQS
+145 RNDGHPFPKRQAT
-157 KTPAQPGAAGG
+157 TPPDPAGSGMEESRGAV
-168 EEARGI
+168 
-174 ISAAEET
+174 STAEET
-181 LPGNAVTNPTK
+181 LPGNAVTNPAK
-192 PPVEKQS
+192 PPVQAQS

-206 PSGEGFSTDLERML
+206 AGGEGFKIDLERQL

-227 ATLASGPGGFI
+227 ATLGSGPGGFI
-238 SIATGKK
+238 SLATGKK

-267 GILAPLKELLAKLI
+267 GILAPLKEMLAKLI
-281 AEVVGKIVQIIS
+281 AEVVGAIVKIIS
-293 SFVPLVVITTIMMF
+293 SFVPLVVINTIMMF

-332 VSAFANNIASQIV
+332 VSAFANNIATQIV

-350 KLKGVDS
+350 KLKGVDA
-357 AVKGVTNRILSG
+357 AVKGVTNRVLSG
-369 ITKTMNRVK
+369 ITNTMNRVK

-391 KGIAGSA
+391 KGIAGAA
-398 RSLGDT
+398 RSLGKT
-404 VTAIFEFDFTSLNWA
+404 VQMIFEFDFTSLDWA

-427 LLQAF
+427 LLQMF

-441 KRPKSKSWFPLIGT
+441 KRPKSKRWYPLIGT
-455 TECGNV
+455 TECDNV
-461 QEAIVG
+461 NEAIVG
-467 TPYSSYDDAVT
+467 TPFADYSDGI
-478 SGVNSGSYIDKMFTG
+478 SGNKGGSFIDKMFTA
-493 INTNLMEVVTQLN
+493 IDTDLMEVVTHLN
-506 GAKVINDATP
+506 GAKDINDATP
-516 GIEKQITQGPGGVTD
+516 GVEKQIKQGPGGVST

-538 THKNVPNN
+538 EHKNVPNN
-546 ETKIVAKDK
+546 ETKIIARDK

-581 EVTGSKN
+581 EVTGAKN
-588 DNASQGPQAKSKG
+588 DNASQGPQAKSEGKT
-601 SSKKADKVQA
+601 KNPDKDDA
-611 KSDLDA
+611 KTDLDA
-617 QAIKASDRATATLV
+617 QSQKVVDRTE
-631 RNEDGEYVPTATG
+631 N
-644 RKSTKIAAVGTDVTS
+644 KKTKIAKQGTDVTA
-659 SIDTG
+659 DLNVG
-664 GADKSSTRKK
+664 GADKSSTKK
-674 NKKQHM
+674 KDKKQDM

-685 IQQTERDQYFKA
+685 IKQTERDQYFKA

-710 FHPEADDQGRVPWG
+710 YHPEADHHGRVPWG

-732 DKKEQKSASRKEGD
+732 DKKEQKSGSRKEGD
-746 HDIAYTGD
+746 HEIAYTGD

-760 KVKITA
+760 KVKITG
-766 INSLAFNSQTVK
+766 INSIAFNSQTIK

-822 QFTFVNGAIIDITTD
+822 QFTFVCGAIVDITTD

-856 MPASMNDILMGSTA
+856 MPASMNDILMGSSA

>member
-1 MRERTDYLGRDGYTW
+1 
-16 WIGEVENI
+16 
-24 KDPSEIGRVQVRIL
+24 VRIL

-43 HKEKQAY
+43 HKAKQAY
-50 TKELPTKV
+50 TKEMPTKV
-58 LPWAQVLLPTDKA
+58 LPWAQVLLPTDHA
-71 QTKSTGSTTGLQ
+71 QTKGAGTTCGLQ

-103 MGAFRGFQTKEDP
+103 MGAFRGFQVKEDP

-122 ADGKVAEELKTETPQ
+122 ADGTVAEELKTETPQ

-145 RNDGNPMPKVQS
+145 RNDGNPYPKVQTQ
-157 KTPAQPGAAGG
+157 TPTQPGTPGG
-168 EEARGI
+168 EESRGV

-181 LPGNAVTNPTK
+181 LPGNSVTNPTK

-206 PSGEGFSTDLERML
+206 PAGEGFQIDLERQL

-238 SIATGKK
+238 SLATGKK

-267 GILAPLKELLAKLI
+267 GILAPLKEMLAKLI

-293 SFVPLVVITTIMMF
+293 SFVPLVVINTIMMF
-307 LEMIFDIFCMKKPM
+307 LNMIFDIFCMKKPM

-332 VSAFANNIASQIV
+332 VSAFANNIATQIV
-345 DKIAD
+345 DKVAD

-391 KGIAGSA
+391 KGIAGQA
-398 RSLGDT
+398 RAFGDA
-404 VTAIFEFDFTSLNWA
+404 VTSIFEFDFTTLNWA

-427 LLQAF
+427 LLSMF
-432 FKKDCGRKI
+432 FQKDCGRKI
-441 KRPKSKSWFPLIGT
+441 KRPKSKAWYPLIGT
-455 TECGNV
+455 TECGNIN
-461 QEAIVG
+461 EAIVG
-467 TPYSSYDDAVT
+467 TPFSSFDDGVT
-478 SGVNSGSYIDKMFTG
+478 GKGGGGSYIDRMFTG
-493 INTNLMEVVTQLN
+493 INTNLMEVVSHLN

-581 EVTGSKN
+581 EVTGAKN

-601 SSKKADKVQA
+601 SSKKANKVEA

-617 QAIKASDRATATLV
+617 QAIKSTQRANVT
-631 RNEDGEYVPTATG
+631 RDEDGNIIATG
-644 RKSTKIAAVGTDVTS
+644 KKSTRISKAETDVTS
-659 SIDTG
+659 RLDTG
-664 GADKSSTRKK
+664 GADKSSTRRKK
-674 NKKQHM
+674 NNNNNSY
-680 INMVH
+680 NMVH

-710 FHPEADDQGRVPWG
+710 FHPEADDQGRVSWG

-732 DKKEQKSASRKEGD
+732 DTQEQKSASRKEGD

-766 INSLAFNSQTVK
+766 INSLAFNSQTIK

-856 MPASMNDILMGSTA
+856 MPASMNDIIMGSTA

>member
-16 WIGEVENI
+16 WVGEVENI
-24 KDPSEIGRVQVRIL
+24 KDPSELGRVQVRIL

-43 HKEKQAY
+43 HKAKQAY
-50 TKELPTKV
+50 TKEMPTKV
-58 LPWAQVLLPTDKA
+58 LPWAQVLLPTDHA
-71 QTKSTGSTTGLQ
+71 QTKSAGTTCGLQ

-103 MGAFRGFQTKEDP
+103 MGAFRGFQVKEDP
-116 KKKTTT
+116 KKKTTA
-122 ADGKVAEELKTETPQ
+122 ADGSVAEELKTETPQ

-145 RNDGNPMPKVQS
+145 RNDGNPFPKKQTS
-157 KTPAQPGAAGG
+157 TPTQPGAPGG
-168 EEARGI
+168 EEARGA

-181 LPGNAVTNPTK
+181 LPGNSVTNPTK

-206 PSGEGFSTDLERML
+206 AGGEGFQIDLERQL

-227 ATLASGPGGFI
+227 ATLASGPSGFI

-267 GILAPLKELLAKLI
+267 GILAPLKEMLAKLI
-281 AEVVGKIVQIIS
+281 AEVVGKIVSIIS

-332 VSAFANNIASQIV
+332 VSAFANNIATQIV

-398 RSLGDT
+398 RSFGDA
-404 VTAIFEFDFTSLNWA
+404 VTSIFEFDFTTLNWA
-419 GLIKLLFA
+419 GLIKILFA
-427 LLQAF
+427 ILAAF
-432 FKKDCGRKI
+432 FQKDCGRKI
-441 KRPKSKSWFPLIGT
+441 KRPKSKAWYPLIGT
-455 TECGNV
+455 TECGNIN
-461 QEAIVG
+461 EAIVG
-467 TPYSSYDDAVT
+467 TPFSSFDDGVT
-478 SGVNSGSYIDKMFTG
+478 GKGGGGSYIDKMFTG

-601 SSKKADKVQA
+601 SSKKADKTQA
-611 KSDLDA
+611 KSDLDS
-617 QAIKASDRATATLV
+617 QSQTVLNRTDNKKT
-631 RNEDGEYVPTATG
+631 N
-644 RKSTKIAAVGTDVTS
+644 IAKQGTDVTS
-659 SIDTG
+659 SIETA
-664 GADKSSTRKK
+664 GADKSSTR
-674 NKKQHM
+674 QM

-685 IQQTERDQYFKA
+685 IQQQERDQYFKA

-710 FHPEADDQGRVPWG
+710 FHPEADVQGRVPWG

-760 KVKITA
+760 KVKITG
-766 INSLAFNSQTVK
+766 INSLAFNAQTIK
-778 TEANTI
+778 SEANTI

-856 MPASMNDILMGSTA
+856 MPGSMNDIIMGSTA
-870 GVHSTFIASPTGV
+870 GVHSTFIATPTGV

>member
-16 WIGEVENI
+16 WIGEVESN
-24 KDPSEIGRVQVRIL
+24 KDPSKLGRVQVRIL

-43 HKEKQAY
+43 HKAKQAY
-50 TKELPTKV
+50 TKEMPTKV
-58 LPWAQVLLPTDKA
+58 LPWAQVLLPTDKS
-71 QTKSTGSTTGLQ
+71 QTKGTGSTCELQ

-116 KKKTTT
+116 SKKTTA
-122 ADGKVAEELKTETPQ
+122 ADGTVAEELKTESPT

-145 RNDGNPMPKVQS
+145 RNDGNSFVKVQTT
-157 KTPAQPGAAGG
+157 TPNDPTGSGL
-168 EEARGI
+168 EEARGA

-206 PSGEGFSTDLERML
+206 AGGEGFQVDLERQL

-227 ATLASGPGGFI
+227 ATLASGPSGFI
-238 SIATGKK
+238 SLATGKK

-261 LAGGIA
+261 LAGGIS
-267 GILAPLKELLAKLI
+267 GILAPLKEMLAKLI
-281 AEVVGKIVQIIS
+281 AEVVGKIVKIIS
-293 SFVPLVVITTIMMF
+293 SFVPLVVINTIMMF

-332 VSAFANNIASQIV
+332 VSAFANNIATQIV

-350 KLKGVDS
+350 KLKGVDA

-391 KGIAGSA
+391 KGIAGAA
-398 RSLGDT
+398 RSLGKT
-404 VTAIFEFDFTSLNWA
+404 VDMIFEFDFTKLDWS
-419 GLIKLLFA
+419 GLIKLIFA
-427 LLQAF
+427 LLSMF

-441 KRPKSKSWFPLIGT
+441 KRPSSKAWWPLIGS
-455 TECGNV
+455 TECGDVN
-461 QEAIVG
+461 EAIVG
-467 TPYSSYDDAVT
+467 TPFSSFDDGVT
-478 SGVNSGSYIDKMFTG
+478 GAGGTGSYIDRMFTG
-493 INTNLMEVVTQLN
+493 INSDLMETVTFLN
-506 GAKVINDATP
+506 GSKVINDATP
-516 GIEKQITQGPGGVTD
+516 GIEKKIEQGPGGVTS

-538 THKNVPNN
+538 EHKNVPNN
-546 ETKIVAKDK
+546 ETKIVARDK

-581 EVTGSKN
+581 EVTGAKN
-588 DNASQGPQAKSKG
+588 DNASQGPQAKSEG
-601 SSKKADKVQA
+601 NTKKPDKVSA

-617 QAIKASDRATATLV
+617 QSQKVVNR
-631 RNEDGEYVPTATG
+631 TG
-644 RKSTKIAAVGTDVTS
+644 NKKTKISDVGTDVTS
-659 SIDTG
+659 NIDTG
-664 GADKSSTRKK
+664 GSDKSSTRSSGSGSSSSSSSGGSYS
-674 NKKQHM
+674 
-680 INMVH
+680 MVH

-697 LPGGHFYPVDEIP
+697 LPGGHFYPVDDIP
-710 FHPEADDQGRVPWG
+710 FHPESDQHGRVPWG

-732 DKKEQKSASRKEGD
+732 DTKEQKSASRKEGD
-746 HDIAYTGD
+746 HEIAYTGD

-766 INSLAFNSQTVK
+766 INSLAFNSQTIK

-784 ENVASGEITN
+784 ENIAQGEITN

-856 MPASMNDILMGSTA
+856 MPASMNDIIMGATP